1 MNSPHEAAAVI
12 REEFDEYWDE
22 VKKHNTSKPD
32 RDTRPRQREEL
43 IQLAAMCIRAITD
56 TIDIK
61 PVKYA
66 VIYNAPGFGA
76 STQAAIDAAQESLR
90 EIRVMKYTFTNKNM
104 TIEEANLLLRV
115 LWGTCDDDSIHPDY
129 REAFTKDRIDLYR
142 HLGKDAVINL
152 GVEFVQ

>member
-1 MNSPHEAAAVI
+1 MHIAYYNKAAQEVAEEIVTEASRASALFPPMNSPHEASAVI

-61 PVKYA
+61 PVKYT

-90 EIRVMKYTFTNKNM
+90 EI
-104 TIEEANLLLRV
+104 L
-115 LWGTCDDDSIHPDY
+115 
-129 REAFTKDRIDLYR
+129 
-142 HLGKDAVINL
+142 
-152 GVEFVQ
+152 

>member
-1 MNSPHEAAAVI
+1 MSIAYYNKTVQEVAEEIVAEASRASALFPPMNSPHEASAVI

-66 VIYNAPGFGA
+66 AIYNAPGFGA
-76 STQAAIDAAQESLR
+76 STQAAIDAAQESL
-90 EIRVMKYTFTNKNM
+90 
-104 TIEEANLLLRV
+104 
-115 LWGTCDDDSIHPDY
+115 WD
-129 REAFTKDRIDLYR
+129 
-142 HLGKDAVINL
+142 
-152 GVEFVQ
+152 VQQGE

>member
-1 MNSPHEAAAVI
+1 MKNNKYDDVALEVAVEASRAGTIFPPMNSPHEASAVI

-56 TIDIK
+56 TIDLK

-66 VIYNAPGFGA
+66 VIYPEQG
-76 STQAAIDAAQESLR
+76 L
-90 EIRVMKYTFTNKNM
+90 M
-104 TIEEANLLLRV
+104 L
-115 LWGTCDDDSIHPDY
+115 
-129 REAFTKDRIDLYR
+129 
-142 HLGKDAVINL
+142 
-152 GVEFVQ
+152 

>member
-1 MNSPHEAAAVI
+1 MSIAYYNKTVQEVAEEIVAEASRASALFPPMNSPHEAAAVI

-61 PVKYA
+61 TPRDLGQVLKLLKGTHDE
-66 VIYNAPGFGA
+66 IYFY
-76 STQAAIDAAQESLR
+76 
-90 EIRVMKYTFTNKNM
+90 K
-104 TIEEANLLLRV
+104 
-115 LWGTCDDDSIHPDY
+115 
-129 REAFTKDRIDLYR
+129 
-142 HLGKDAVINL
+142 
-152 GVEFVQ
+152 

>member
-1 MNSPHEAAAVI
+1 MSIAYYNKTVQEVAEEIVAEASRASALFPPMNSPHEAAAVI

-22 VKKHNTSKPD
+22 VKKHNTSKSD

-61 PVKYA
+61 PVKYT

-90 EIRVMKYTFTNKNM
+90 STR
-104 TIEEANLLLRV
+104 
-115 LWGTCDDDSIHPDY
+115 
-129 REAFTKDRIDLYR
+129 
-142 HLGKDAVINL
+142 
-152 GVEFVQ
+152 